1 MLNGGMRKID
11 TQLAKHLSES
21 RSPSFRGAPRSS
33 VETARFAHAA
43 ASVLRALTAQQI
55 TKCGEEMLDLIERE
69 APVAA
74 LREVGDREKP
84 TLKEIRA
91 IAEQLARKRNL
102 SAPLD
107 HVLGWVGDIFDLDE
121 IERAMLAVVARWGKF
136 ESWRDLVRRA
146 PNGCSNLSPNII
158 GRLANLPS
166 NLVEQKLMPGSPL
179 LSCRL
184 FNDDQDGEYSLSRLL
199 RRLVRVHADSREG
212 LLRWLMPDAE
222 ASALQWDDFDHLGPV
237 REVAEKVLAA
247 RAPVSILLFGE
258 PGTGKTEFARLL
270 AARVDRGA
278 LFAGLSD
285 DQGMEPDRSERLDHL
300 MLLRALCR
308 NQPTNVVVVDEADDV
323 LVLSERK
330 GSSKQWINRLVEDPK
345 VTTIWIVN
353 RRTHLDPA
361 ILRRMTLAISF
372 DRPRLHVRE
381 RIVKRVAAATSVS
394 LSVAEMQEIAGLK
407 TCPAVVASGLRAAQ
421 LASGGADVAKT
432 AIHSVMRA
440 LGQSRAPEIMAPTV
454 YDPLLSQADI
464 DLARLA
470 ERLAGAPEKGWSLL
484 LSGPSGTGKS
494 AFARHLAARLGIEVE
509 YRRCSDLMSP
519 YVGETEQNIAEA
531 FATAAEREALLL
543 IDEADSFLYRR
554 EAGQRSWEVS
564 QANEMLVQMEH
575 LRAPFVATT
584 NLADKLDPASQR
596 RFTLRVAF
604 QPMTA
609 QQARQLFRAHFGQNW
624 PHEWP
629 VNERHTPGDFA
640 VVAHRARLL
649 GEQDPS
655 LLVRWLLEETVARG
669 DCSGR
674 AIGFHIPATC
684 NPVRRKSDEGT
695 EAA

>member
-1 MLNGGMRKID
+1 MGGMRKID
-11 TQLAKHLSES
+11 TQLAKHLAES
-21 RSPSFRGAPRSS
+21 RNPSSKGVTRSS
-33 VETARFAHAA
+33 GEAAHFAHAA
-43 ASVLRALTAQQI
+43 ASVMRALTAQQI
-55 TKCGEEMLDLIERE
+55 TKCGEELLELIERE

-74 LREVGDREKP
+74 LRKVGDSEKP
-84 TLKEIRA
+84 TLKEMRA
-91 IAEQLARKRNL
+91 IAEQLARKRNQIT
-102 SAPLD
+102 PLD
-107 HVLGWVGDIFDLDE
+107 RVLGWVGDIFNLDE
-121 IERAMLAVVARWGKF
+121 IERTVLAVVARWGKF

-146 PNGCSNLSPNII
+146 PNGCSNLTPNVIA
-158 GRLANLPS
+158 RLADLPS
-166 NLVEQKLMPGSPL
+166 NLVEQKLMPGSLL

-199 RRLVRVHADSREG
+199 RRLVRVHADSREA
-212 LLRWLMPDAE
+212 LLRWLMPNAE
-222 ASALQWDDFDHLGPV
+222 ASALLWDDFDHLGPV

-247 RAPVSILLFGE
+247 REPVSILLFGE

-270 AARVDRGA
+270 ASRVGRGA

-345 VTTIWIVN
+345 VKTIWIVN
-353 RRTHLDPA
+353 RRTRLDPA
-361 ILRRMTLAISF
+361 VLRRMTLAIGF
-372 DRPRLHVRE
+372 DRPRLPVRE
-381 RIVKRVAAATSVS
+381 RIVRRAAAATSVS
-394 LSVAEMQEIAGLK
+394 LSSAEMQEIASLK

-421 LASGGADVAKT
+421 LSHGGADVAKT

-440 LGQSRAPEIMAPTV
+440 LGQSRAPEIMASAT
-454 YDPLLSQADI
+454 YDPLLSKADT
-464 DLARLA
+464 DLALLA
-470 ERLAGAPEKGWSLL
+470 ERLAGAPDKGWSLL

-494 AFARHLAARLGIEVE
+494 AFARHLAVRMGIEVE

-564 QANEMLVQMEH
+564 QVNEMLVQMEH

-604 QPMTA
+604 QTMTL
-609 QQARQLFRAHFGQNW
+609 QQARLLFRAHFGQDW
-624 PHEWP
+624 PPQRP
-629 VNERHTPGDFA
+629 VHDGQTPGDFA
-640 VVAHRARLL
+640 VVAHRAQLL
-649 GEQDPS
+649 GEQDP
-655 LLVRWLLEETVARG
+655 LTVVRWLRDEIEARG
-669 DCSGR
+669 NSVGGTMGFRLPEAPAPIKR
-674 AIGFHIPATC
+674 AG
-684 NPVRRKSDEGT
+684 DEEL

>member
-1 MLNGGMRKID
+1 MRKID
-11 TQLAKHLSES
+11 THLAKHLSES
-21 RSPSFRGAPRSS
+21 RSPSSRTATCSLG
-33 VETARFAHAA
+33 ETAHFAHAA
-43 ASVLRALTAQQI
+43 ASVLMALTAQQI
-55 TKCGEEMLDLIERE
+55 TKCGEDLLELIERE
-69 APVAA
+69 VPVAA
-74 LREVGDREKP
+74 IRKVSDRERP
-84 TLKEIRA
+84 TLKEMRA
-91 IAEQLARKRNL
+91 IAEQLARKRNR
-102 SAPLD
+102 STPLD
-107 HVLGWVGDIFDLDE
+107 RVLGWVADILELDE
-121 IERAMLAVVARWGKF
+121 TERLVLAVVARWGKF

-146 PNGCSNLSPNII
+146 PNGCSNLSPSVIA
-158 GRLANLPS
+158 RLADRPTS
-166 NLVEQKLMPGSPL
+166 LVEQKLMPGSPL
-179 LSCRL
+179 LSGRL
-184 FNDDQDGEYSLSRLL
+184 LHDDQDGEYSLSRLL
-199 RRLVRVHADSREG
+199 RRLVRVHANSHED
-212 LLRWLMPDAE
+212 LLRWLMPTAE
-222 ASALQWDDFDHLGPV
+222 ASALFWDDFDHLGPV
-237 REVAEKVLAA
+237 RAVAEKVVAT
-247 RAPVSILLFGE
+247 REPVSILLFGE

-270 AARVDRGA
+270 ASRVGRSA
-278 LFAGLSD
+278 LFAGLAD

-308 NQPTNVVVVDEADDV
+308 NQPTNVIVVDEADDV

-330 GSSKQWINRLVEDPK
+330 GSSKQWINRLVEDPS

-353 RRTHLDPA
+353 RRTRLDPA
-361 ILRRMTLAISF
+361 VLRRMTLAIGF
-372 DRPRLHVRE
+372 DCPRLPVRE
-381 RIVKRVAAATSVS
+381 RIVKRAAAAKSIS
-394 LSVAEMQEIAGLK
+394 LSSAEMQEIAGLK
-407 TCPAVVASGLRAAQ
+407 TYPAVVASGLRAAQ

-440 LGQSRAPEIMAPTV
+440 LGQSRAPEIMAPAV

-470 ERLAGAPEKGWSLL
+470 ERLAAAPERGWSLL

-494 AFARHLAARLGIEVE
+494 AFARHLAARLGSEVE

-564 QANEMLVQMEH
+564 QVNEMLVQMEH
-575 LRAPFVATT
+575 LRTPFVATT

-609 QQARQLFRAHFGQNW
+609 QQARRLFRAQFGQDWPMNW
-624 PHEWP
+624 PVHES
-629 VNERHTPGDFA
+629 HTPGDFA

-649 GEQDPS
+649 GEVDPMI
-655 LLVRWLLEETVARG
+655 LLRWLREEIEARG
-669 DCSGR
+669 DSARGTM
-674 AIGFHIPATC
+674 GFHVPVAATRIG
-684 NPVRRKSDEGT
+684 PLKLEEQ

>member
-1 MLNGGMRKID
+1 MRKID
-11 TQLAKHLSES
+11 TELAKHLSES
-21 RSPSFRGAPRSS
+21 RSPSFRGAQGSS
-33 VETARFAHAA
+33 GETARFAHAA

-74 LREVGDREKP
+74 LRKVGDREKP
-84 TLKEIRA
+84 TLKEMRA

-107 HVLGWVGDIFDLDE
+107 RVLGWVGDIFDLDE
-121 IERAMLAVVARWGKF
+121 IERAILAVVARWGKF

-146 PNGCSNLSPNII
+146 PNSCSNLSPNVI

-166 NLVEQKLMPGSPL
+166 NLVEQKLMPGAPL

-199 RRLVRVHADSREG
+199 RRLVRVHVDSREG

-270 AARVDRGA
+270 ASRVGRGA

-285 DQGMEPDRSERLDHL
+285 DQGMEPDRNERLDHL

-361 ILRRMTLAISF
+361 ILRRMTLAIGF
-372 DRPRLHVRE
+372 DRPRLPVRE
-381 RIVKRVAAATSVS
+381 RIVKRAAEAMSVS
-394 LSVAEMQEIAGLK
+394 LSLAEMQEIAGLK

-440 LGQSRAPEIMAPTV
+440 LGQSRAPEILAPTV
-454 YDPLLSQADI
+454 YNPLLSQADI
-464 DLARLA
+464 DLDRLA
-470 ERLAGAPEKGWSLL
+470 ERLAAAPEKGWSLL

-494 AFARHLAARLGIEVE
+494 AFARHLAASLGIEVE

-554 EAGQRSWEVS
+554 EPGQRSWEVS
-564 QANEMLVQMEH
+564 QVNEMLVQMEH
-575 LRAPFVATT
+575 LRMPFVATT

-604 QPMTA
+604 QPMTP
-609 QQARQLFRAHFGQNW
+609 QQARQLFRAHFGHDW
-624 PHEWP
+624 PQQWP
-629 VNERHTPGDFA
+629 VYEGQTPGDFA

-649 GEQDPS
+649 SEHDPLT
-655 LLVRWLLEETVARG
+655 LLRWLREEIEARG
-669 DCSGR
+669 ESVR
-674 AIGFHIPATC
+674 TAMGFQFAQ
-684 NPVRRKSDEGT
+684 
-695 EAA
+695 EAAPIMHAPDSKLEAA